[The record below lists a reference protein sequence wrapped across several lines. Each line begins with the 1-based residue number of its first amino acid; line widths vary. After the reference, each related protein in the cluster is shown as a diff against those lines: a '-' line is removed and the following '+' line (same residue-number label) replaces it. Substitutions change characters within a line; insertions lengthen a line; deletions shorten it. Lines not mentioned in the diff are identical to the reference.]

1 MGKITINLPD
11 NIEKELRD
19 YVREK
24 YGDVKGALTLV
35 IIEAI
40 AEKISKEKR
49 KLTLTLEIDDPEK
62 IGFYSAYK
70 EQEEMDRNGSKK

>member
-11 NIEKELRD
+11 NIERELRD
-19 YVREK
+19 YVRER

-40 AEKISKEKR
+40 AEKISKEKK

-62 IGFYSAYK
+62 IRFYSAYK
-70 EQEEMDRNGSKK
+70 EQEEMDRNEPKK